1 LNSRSHRR
9 ARSNEPGDTSTTFY
23 SEKIMAKKNVAQSI
37 ARAAALAKLLAA
49 AHSADGATPLD
60 PAEVQTIGEQIAELC
75 ESALEAAQQ

>member
-1 LNSRSHRR
+1 
-9 ARSNEPGDTSTTFY
+9 
-23 SEKIMAKKNVAQSI
+23 MAKQIVALT
-37 ARAAALAKLLAA
+37 RAAALAKLLAA